1 MGPTDQECAIIWR
14 IFDLDVHGTNQT
26 FDHIL
31 ENPVPNYTDPGHFH
45 REIEVLFHQLPTAIA
60 RRSQLANPDDFLTR
74 GETGVP
80 ILVAIG
86 RGFSKA
92 SPPRRTSTSP
102 SADASEDSTSTSTQ
116 STPHWPAN

>member
-1 MGPTDQECAIIWR
+1 MGPTDQECAIICR

-31 ENPVPNYTDPGHFH
+31 ENPVPNYTDSGHFQ
-45 REIEVLFHQLPTAIA
+45 REIEVLFHQFPTAIA

-80 ILVAIG
+80 ILVAMG
-86 RGFSKA
+86 RGSSKA
-92 SPPRRTSTSP
+92 SLPGRTSTSP
-102 SADASEDSTSTSTQ
+102 SADTSVGSTSASAP